1 MADRTG
7 NRPAPEPAASGTGT
21 QPAAPGSGWGTAGQP
36 KLSIKRVSHHFS
48 RRQGPLPVLDDVS
61 LDIYPGEFVVLLGP
75 SGCGKTTLLNI
86 IGGLEQPVAGSV
98 SMDGKPVGGPGPD
111 RSMVFQQYALFPW
124 LTVEGNVEFGLRLK
138 GMDRGERQRITE
150 DVLGLVDLLPFRGS
164 WPKELSGGMK
174 QRAAIARAY
183 ALDPEVLLMD
193 EPFGAVDAL
202 TRLQLQEN
210 LAATWLQRRRT
221 VVFVTH
227 DIDEAI
233 WLGSRVVV
241 FSGRPGRIVETLDID
256 IPVPRDPG
264 TRTSERFTQ
273 YREELLTTVR
283 GGMAEAGAAP

>member
-1 MADRTG
+1 MADT
-7 NRPAPEPAASGTGT
+7 AGTGT
-21 QPAAPGSGWGTAGQP
+21 GPVAGTGPAAGSGPGFERAGQP
-36 KLSIKRVSHHFS
+36 KLSVQKVSHQFA
-48 RRQGPLPVLDDVS
+48 RRQGPLRVLDEVS

-86 IGGLEQPVAGSV
+86 AGGLEDPSAGQV
-98 SMDGKPVGGPGPD
+98 LMDGQAVTGPGPD

-138 GMDRGERQRITE
+138 GLDRRERRRITE
-150 DVLGLVDLLPFRGS
+150 DVLTLVDLLPFRSS

-241 FSGRPGRIVETLDID
+241 FSGRPGRIVEDLTID
-256 IPVPRDPG
+256 IPVPRDPA
-264 TRTSERFTQ
+264 TRTSDKFTA
-273 YREELLTTVR
+273 YRQDLLKTVR
-283 GGMAEAGAAP
+283 GAMAETATSQP

>member
-1 MADRTG
+1 VSSTREG
-7 NRPAPEPAASGTGT
+7 PAG
-21 QPAAPGSGWGTAGQP
+21 GTATMAQDAHP
-36 KLSIKRVSHHFS
+36 KLSISRISHEFA
-48 RRQGPLPVLDDVS
+48 RRQGPLPVLRDVS
-61 LDIYPGEFVVLLGP
+61 LDIYPGEFVVLIGP
-75 SGCGKTTLLNI
+75 SGCGKSTLLNI
-86 IGGLEQPVAGSV
+86 VGGLERPAAGSV
-98 SMDGKPVGGPGPD
+98 SMDGKAVTQPGPD

-138 GMDRGERQRITE
+138 GLGRRERAHIVE
-150 DVLGLVDLLPFRGS
+150 DVLRLVDLLPFRRA

-210 LAATWLQRRRT
+210 LAATWLRYRRT
-221 VVFVTH
+221 VLFVTH

-241 FSGRPGRIVETLDID
+241 FSARPGRILKVLDID
-256 IPVPRDPG
+256 IPVPRDAA
-264 TRTSERFTQ
+264 TRTTEQFTK
-273 YREELLTTVR
+273 YRQELLELVR
-283 GGMAEAGAAP
+283 AAMGAANGGE